1 MCFPV
6 LQICGEPHAR
16 GWEPATRQAAVLC
29 VDARLIDIMV
39 VKSLA
44 VLPCLTWRITCMVLD
59 FVSGLIQ
66 DKFSALGQITHREL
80 LQFIVGKALL
90 MR

>member
-1 MCFPV
+1 
-6 LQICGEPHAR
+6 
-16 GWEPATRQAAVLC
+16 
-29 VDARLIDIMV
+29 
-39 VKSLA
+39 
-44 VLPCLTWRITCMVLD
+44 MVLD